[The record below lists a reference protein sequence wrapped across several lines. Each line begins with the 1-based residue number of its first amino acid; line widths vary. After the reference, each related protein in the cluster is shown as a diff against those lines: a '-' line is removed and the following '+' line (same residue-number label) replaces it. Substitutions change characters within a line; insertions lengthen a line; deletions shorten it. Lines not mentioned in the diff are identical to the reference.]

1 MPHGSR
7 LEGDEGVR
15 HVYILGEHLR
25 QRNHRYNIP
34 ERELLSP
41 QATQEAN
48 KAVVRCTM
56 EGKRGDETRG
66 RALQTIFTVFSFYSK
81 QYGEPLTGC
90 EQRTYTISAMFTRTA
105 LFATVERRDLK
116 QQGGSKEA
124 NKWAT
129 AISYVRQMPFQLVPS
144 EH

>member
-1 MPHGSR
+1 
-7 LEGDEGVR
+7 
-15 HVYILGEHLR
+15 
-25 QRNHRYNIP
+25 
-34 ERELLSP
+34 
-41 QATQEAN
+41 
-48 KAVVRCTM
+48 M

-90 EQRTYTISAMFTRTA
+90 EQRIYTVSAMFTRTA

-129 AISYVRQMPFQLVPS
+129 AISYVRQMPFQLVPR
-144 EH
+144 EHGSLHVRYLVFPTKALGREHCLLF

>member
-1 MPHGSR
+1 
-7 LEGDEGVR
+7 
-15 HVYILGEHLR
+15 
-25 QRNHRYNIP
+25 
-34 ERELLSP
+34 
-41 QATQEAN
+41 
-48 KAVVRCTM
+48 M

-90 EQRTYTISAMFTRTA
+90 EQRIYTISVMFTRTA

-116 QQGGSKEA
+116 QQGGSKET